1 MRRILTILALTLLV
15 AGCGES
21 ATSDSSGA
29 TSTSAGRTTAT
40 EATTTDAEATTAA
53 STAPEAPAYRLLS
66 EKELSGALLGVQD
79 LPAGY
84 SQDPPG
90 TEADTAE
97 KTFCDY
103 KQPFDSK
110 VKARQDF
117 TKGGGMSAEN
127 LSLGLRQYASTE
139 EAKAAFDALTA
150 AIESCPGE
158 TYKGTRLTYAPMSA
172 PKVGD
177 ASIGVKINA
186 DGTDLLQTFALVGPT
201 LINTGGGGLMN
212 ASAEDVNSLLEAQV
226 KAYQAAA
233 AQ

>member
-1 MRRILTILALTLLV
+1 MRRIILVTVALTLLA
-15 AGCGES
+15 AGCGKS
-21 ATSDSSGA
+21 GTSDLSGA
-29 TSTSAGRTTAT
+29 TTAPASKT
-40 EATTTDAEATTAA
+40 ATTTTKATTTAA
-53 STAPEAPAYRLLS
+53 PTTPKVPAYRLLS
-66 EKELSGALLGVQD
+66 QEELTGALLGVQD

-90 TEADTAE
+90 TDNTE

-103 KQPFDSK
+103 KPPFAFK

-139 EAKAAFDALTA
+139 EAKAAFGALTDVLA
-150 AIESCPGE
+150 SCTGE
-158 TYKGTRLTYAPMSA
+158 TYQGAKLTYAPMSA

-177 ASIGVKINA
+177 ASVGVKINA
-186 DGTDLLQTFALVGPT
+186 DGTDLLQIFALVGPT

-212 ASAEDVNSLLEAQV
+212 ASADDVNSLLETQV